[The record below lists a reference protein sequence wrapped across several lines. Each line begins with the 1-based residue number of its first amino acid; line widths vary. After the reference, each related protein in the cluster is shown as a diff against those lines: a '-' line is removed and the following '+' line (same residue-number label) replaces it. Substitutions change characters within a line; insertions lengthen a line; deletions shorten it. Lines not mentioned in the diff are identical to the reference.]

1 MVWAGR
7 PLLAYLLY
15 VPAAVVGTLLPHIL
29 VGPLQPQQLLWGFAL
44 FTGALAEVLSWA
56 GLGMAYTL
64 AAWAACALGLAA
76 MHVAVRIPLIRACI
90 LPDVMAAS
98 AASHCAACVH
108 VAFWSPCDS

>member
-15 VPAAVVGTLLPHIL
+15 APAAVAGTLLPHIL

-56 GLGMAYTL
+56 GLGMAYTI

-76 MHVAVRIPLIRACI
+76 VHAAVRT
-90 LPDVMAAS
+90 LPEKGLVLHLA
-98 AASHCAACVH
+98 
-108 VAFWSPCDS
+108 

>member
-7 PLLAYLLY
+7 PLLAYLLH

-44 FTGALAEVLSWA
+44 FTGALAEMLSWA

-64 AAWAACALGLAA
+64 AAWAMCALGLAA
-76 MHVAVRIPLIRACI
+76 VHAAVRTPLIRACI
-90 LPDVMAAS
+90 LPELTATS
-98 AASHCAACVH
+98 AASRCAVCMH
-108 VAFWSPCDS
+108 LTSRVACDS